1 MIHTFADLCTYAYV
15 IVDELYH
22 ALAAPH
28 DRRPG
33 PRSQFS
39 DSEVITLT
47 LVAELLG
54 LDEESAFLRYLAR
67 NHPTL
72 FPRLPERSR
81 YNRRRRQ
88 LIEVSNRIRAGVMQ
102 LTLGHLAPQ
111 ERELAVIDSLP
122 VPVVGFHHARGEHR
136 WYGEADYGHV
146 ASKRQTIF
154 GYKLHLLIA
163 HGGLILDFALA
174 PANHS
179 DPTLSEQLLIDKAG
193 LTVLGD
199 KGYLNA
205 ALQELLAWHNDLT
218 LLTPKRANQRVQ
230 LSAALTAAIN
240 HFRQIIETVN
250 SQLVEQFRLQRNR
263 AKSVSGLCARV
274 QAKLAAHTLGV
285 YLNCL
290 LGQPLLAL
298 KPLALI

>member
-1 MIHTFADLCTYAYV
+1 MIHTFADRCTAVYV
-15 IVDELYH
+15 IVDERYH

-33 PRSQFS
+33 PRSRFS
-39 DSEVITLT
+39 DSAVSTLT

-54 LDEESAFLRYLAR
+54 LDAESAFWRYRAR

-88 LIEVSNRIRAGVMQ
+88 RIAVSNRIRAGVMQ
-102 LTLGHLAPQ
+102 LTLGHLVPE

-122 VPVVGFHHARGEHR
+122 VPVVGFPHARGDHR
-136 WYGEADYGHV
+136 WYGEADYGHG
-146 ASKRQTIF
+146 ASKEQPIC
-154 GYKLHLLIA
+154 GDELHLLLA

-179 DPTLSEQLLIDKAG
+179 DPTSSEQLLIDKAG

-199 KGYLNA
+199 KGYLNT
-205 ALQELLAWHNDLT
+205 ALRELLAWHNDLT
-218 LLTPKRANQRVQ
+218 LLTPRRANQRLQ
-230 LSAALTAAIN
+230 LPTALTAAIN

-250 SQLVEQFRLQRNR
+250 SQLVEQFHLQRNR

-274 QAKLAAHTLGV
+274 QAKLAAHTLGI

-290 LGQPLLAL
+290 LGQPLLAR